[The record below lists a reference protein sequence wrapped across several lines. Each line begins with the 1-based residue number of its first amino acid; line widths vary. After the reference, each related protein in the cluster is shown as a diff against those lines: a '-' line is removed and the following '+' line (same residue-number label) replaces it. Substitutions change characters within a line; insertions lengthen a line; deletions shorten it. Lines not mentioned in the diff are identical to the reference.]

1 MLSSS
6 RSIFFSSL
14 FLSSFNLS
22 FSSIITIN
30 LSKRNYFQVECINI
44 QRSYSLIILLA
55 KTYNYIPSP
64 QKYLIPILW
73 FLSTSTQG
81 SDMRSVLKDDGGWT
95 DKVICRARKL
105 ITDEITY
112 KSNNLEELWGPC
124 WYSLLSSSKSQTVG
138 KLSKLCICIR
148 VWSMVSRLKVKFLEN
163 IVYIAIDN

>member
-1 MLSSS
+1 MNKVLNNTNTWSLSMLSSS

-95 DKVICRARKL
+95 DKVIRRARFAPK
-105 ITDEITY
+105 
-112 KSNNLEELWGPC
+112 N
-124 WYSLLSSSKSQTVG
+124 
-138 KLSKLCICIR
+138 
-148 VWSMVSRLKVKFLEN
+148 
-163 IVYIAIDN
+163 